1 VSNSA
6 SNKKKRKVMPMGLV
20 WGMEGKK
27 KEDVESHSIIFL
39 CEIF

>member
-1 VSNSA
+1 MLNLA
-6 SNKKKRKVMPMGLV
+6 SNKKKRKVMLMGFV

-27 KEDVESHSIIFL
+27 KEDVESYSIIFL